1 MCFAKFFN
9 KIISWMLQVAGQPV
23 IIQFILIQQA
33 LLDDV
38 IRIIQNIS
46 QKLVLFFPSKLL
58 LSLSDQVMFPTRF
71 SL

>member
-1 MCFAKFFN
+1 
-9 KIISWMLQVAGQPV
+9 MLQVAGQPV